1 MCVNECVSGV
11 YTHILSL
18 SACLAAPV
26 LLCSSHTTS
35 ELDGIT
41 LPQILIH
48 TNTHKNTRAQTG
60 RLSQPRHVLSEH
72 IRRHAERSTLTHT
85 NGATGRAAVKLLRSH
100 THTHTHTH
108 THSVS
113 LARVFLSVPVRPETI
128 PRHKKSSSPSLS
140 VPRSGP
146 YGAAVPKVPGVSA
159 AVKQTLQPVKPSSNT
174 AYLLSNSGALWF
186 PSQLT
191 VSYEPFVSAGEG
203 KQRSEFGRKI

>member
-1 MCVNECVSGV
+1 MNERVSSV
-11 YTHILSL
+11 YTHILSP

-26 LLCSSHTTS
+26 LLSSSHTTS

-41 LPQILIH
+41 LPQILTH

-60 RLSQPRHVLSEH
+60 RSSQPRHVLSEH
-72 IRRHAERSTLTHT
+72 IRRHAERSTLTHM

-100 THTHTHTH
+100 THTHT
-108 THSVS
+108 VS
-113 LARVFLSVPVRPETI
+113 LARVSLSVPVRPETI
-128 PRHKKSSSPSLS
+128 QRHEKSSSPSLLS
-140 VPRSGP
+140 RFVPRSGP
-146 YGAAVPKVPGVSA
+146 YGAAVPKVAGVSA
-159 AVKQTLQPVKPSSNT
+159 AVKQTLQPVKPSRNT